1 MCSVESIYPSDSLL
15 PEMRNPPATDQDCFF
30 EIQPGLSVCISH
42 SHSEGVTA
50 SFPGDQEYIHLNCL
64 LKGCFEARVKDV
76 PMHYTAGEITM
87 GYSDGEMFY
96 LNNSPSFSNLAVMIT
111 PELLCDMAGEELSE
125 INPEK
130 GVHFFVRNAGKNQK
144 ASYSAKQIAS
154 LMNSKSQHKLL
165 LHSAVLDFIYWHLSA
180 FKNQHS
186 QVSSISSRERRQLDM
201 ARDYLLKDLSQAPT
215 IADVATTVGLNQCKL
230 KKGFKTLFGNSIYA
244 YYQKARMEEAMTL
257 LKNHNVTETA
267 MLLGYSNV
275 SHFSTAFRKQFN
287 ILPGDARKEIAPD
300 FSGIAIF

>member
-1 MCSVESIYPSDSLL
+1 MSPVESALSPDTCILS
-15 PEMRNPPATDQDCFF
+15 EREQDYYF
-30 EIQPGLSVCISH
+30 EVQPGLSVCVDH
-42 SHSEGVTA
+42 SHTVGMTA

-64 LKGCFEARVKDV
+64 LKGGFDAQLRDV
-76 PMHYTAGEITM
+76 PMHYTAGEISM
-87 GYSDGEMFY
+87 GYSDGEIFH
-96 LNNSPSFSNLAVMIT
+96 LNNSPAFSNLAVMIT
-111 PELLCDMAGEELSE
+111 PELLCEIAGEELAE
-125 INPEK
+125 IDSDKAIN
-130 GVHFFVRNAGKNQK
+130 FFVRNAGKNQK

-154 LMNSKSQHKLL
+154 LMNSKSQPKLL

-186 QVSSISSRERRQLDM
+186 QISSISSRERRQLDM

-215 IADVATTVGLNQCKL
+215 IADVSTTVGLNQCKL
-230 KKGFKTLFGNSIYA
+230 KKGFKILFGNSIYA
-244 YYQKARMEEAMTL
+244 YYQKARMEEAMKL
-257 LKNHNVTETA
+257 LKKHNVTETA